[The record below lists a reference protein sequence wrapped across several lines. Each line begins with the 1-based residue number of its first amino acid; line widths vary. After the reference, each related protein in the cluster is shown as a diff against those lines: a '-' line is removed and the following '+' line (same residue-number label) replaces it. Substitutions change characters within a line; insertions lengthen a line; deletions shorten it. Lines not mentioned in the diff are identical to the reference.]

1 MYTGS
6 FIDICPPFTFLKFLA
21 PFQKSS
27 KTNYTSIESPNIEL
41 FESGKKLGVAPS
53 WRWPHPLDWKSNNF
67 TKIGLEPSMTSLTPI
82 SKLISCTTIQGFL
95 KRYITLSWINWL
107 RNGDSSKFNE
117 ENKVP
122 TLLLKLIWSLPWQTC
137 FQFHNCYWQPQLRAF

>member
-1 MYTGS
+1 MLTTGS
-6 FIDICPPFTFLKFLA
+6 SIYIGPLVQFLKFPA
-21 PFQKSS
+21 SFKKNS
-27 KTNYTSIESPNIEL
+27 KTSYTSIESPNIEL

-53 WRWPHPLDWKSNNF
+53 WRWSHPLDWKSNNF

-95 KRYITLSWINWL
+95 KRYITLSWYHWH
-107 RNGDSSKFNE
+107 RNGDSSKCNE

-122 TLLLKLIWSLPWQTC
+122 NTFTKTHLEPSMIDMLPIS
-137 FQFHNCYWQPQLRAF
+137 